1 VLKVND
7 LNTFYG
13 KSHILQGIS
22 LEVNAGEIVCLLGRN
37 GVGKSTTLKSIMG
50 LVKSTRG
57 TVTFEGREIQ
67 NRNPDFIARLGISY
81 IPEDRRIFPNL
92 SVRENLLLGT
102 QSVQKMTP
110 HEKAANLE
118 RVFGYFPILKEKTGQ
133 AGGLL
138 SGGQQQMLTV
148 ARGLMSNPKL
158 VLLDEPF
165 EGLAPVVIWE
175 LMETITKLCQKE
187 EMTLLLVEQKA
198 ALALKMS
205 HRGYVLEKGLVKVE
219 GLCCDLAESQ
229 EVRERCG
236 L

>member
-1 VLKVND
+1 MLTVND

-22 LEVNAGEIVCLLGRN
+22 LHVTAGEIVCLLGRN

-50 LVKSTRG
+50 LVRSARG
-57 TVTFEGREIQ
+57 QVLFDGREIQ
-67 NRNPDFIARLGISY
+67 NKRPDCIARLGIAY
-81 IPEDRRIFPNL
+81 IPEDRRIFPTL
-92 SVRENLLLGT
+92 SVKENLLLGT
-102 QSVQKMTP
+102 QSAKTMTAG
-110 HEKAANLE
+110 EKTSNLE
-118 RVFGYFPILKEKTGQ
+118 RVYSYFPILKEKAAQ

-148 ARGLMSNPKL
+148 GRGLMSNPRL

-165 EGLAPVVIWE
+165 EGLAPVVIQE
-175 LMETITKLCQKE
+175 LMQTIIRLCRNE
-187 EMTLLLVEQKA
+187 DMTLLLVEQKA

-205 HRGYVLEKGLVKVE
+205 NRGYVLEKGLVKCE
-219 GLCCDLAESQ
+219 GMSNELAESR
-229 EVRERCG
+229 EVQERCG